1 MKLKKLVLFTGFAVA
16 NHDDQK
22 CYHHDLS
29 VVCQGQAKNRW
40 SSKKWTSAVCGWTH
54 RTSPLPLALY
64 GPV

>member
-29 VVCQGQAKNRW
+29 VVCQGQA
-40 SSKKWTSAVCGWTH
+40 
-54 RTSPLPLALY
+54 
-64 GPV
+64 